1 MIGAGAAQAAAI
13 ANPWDGKSV
22 AWLQVLAMAVYAWQ
36 LDVAGRVTRAALL
49 GWLFASS
56 WLSCTF
62 WWLFVAMHTYA
73 GLPAWLSALAVV
85 ALACVLALYYAGAAA
100 LFVLVAPASK
110 LGAAAVFGSLWMLAE
125 LARGVWFTGFGWGA
139 IGYAHIDHLARSA
152 AYVGAY
158 GVAALVAGLA
168 YLGMA
173 ALRQQRPTGIAGFL
187 TLAAAL
193 AAIMVWSPGEFT
205 RSSGSIRVAL
215 LQGNI
220 AQDEKFQAGSGVP
233 DALHWYGQ
241 QLAIAHAP
249 LTIAPETA
257 IPLLPHQLPE
267 GYWDALQRQVRQGAR
282 AALLGVPLG
291 SEAAGYTNSVLGIQP
306 TVSSPPQAH
315 DYRYDKHHL
324 VPFGE
329 FIPPMFRWFTEM
341 MNIPLGDFGRGA
353 VGQPSFV
360 WQGQR
365 LAPNI
370 CYEDLFGE
378 ELGARFIDET
388 TAPTIFVNVSN
399 IGWFGNTVAI
409 DQHLNISRM
418 RSLEFDRPFVRATN
432 TGDTAIIDHA
442 GRVTH
447 SLPRLTRGV
456 LVGDVEGRVG
466 TTPFAWWVAR
476 WGLWPLWLTGGII
489 VAVAYLLRRRGS
501 QRAGGSRPA
510 AGAGGV
516 AG

>member
-1 MIGAGAAQAAAI
+1 MQLATSLALVVVAGVSQAAAI
-13 ANPWDGKSV
+13 ATPWDGQP
-22 AWLQVLAMAVYAWQ
+22 AGWLQLLAMGIFAWQ
-36 LDVAGRVTRAALL
+36 LDSAARVPRAALL
-49 GWLFASS
+49 GWVFATS
-56 WLSCTF
+56 WLACTF
-62 WWLFVAMHTYA
+62 WWLFVAMNTYA
-73 GLPAWLSALAVV
+73 GLAAWMAALAVV
-85 ALACVLALYYAGAAA
+85 ALAGVLALYYAGAAA
-100 LFVLVAPASK
+100 LFFMVAPASK
-110 LGAAAVFGSLWMLAE
+110 VGAAAVFGALWMLAE

-139 IGYAHIDHLARSA
+139 IGYAHIDHLARA
-152 AYVGAY
+152 ASYVGAY
-158 GVAALVAGLA
+158 GVAALAAALA

-173 ALRQQRPTGIAGFL
+173 AMRSQRRGRSTGYLALAGI
-187 TLAAAL
+187 LAAC
-193 AAIMVWSPGEFT
+193 MVWAPGDYT
-205 RSSGSIRVAL
+205 TSTGSIKVAL

-220 AQDEKFQAGSGVP
+220 SQDEKFQPGSGVP
-233 DALHWYGQ
+233 DALRWYGQ

-249 LTIAPETA
+249 LTVAPETA
-257 IPLLPHQLPE
+257 IPLLPQQLPD
-267 GYWDALQRQVRQGAR
+267 GYWDTLQRRIREDGR
-282 AALLGVPLG
+282 AVLLGLPLG
-291 SEAAGYTNSVLGIQP
+291 SEAAGYTNSVVGVLPGGSNLQP
-306 TVSSPPQAH
+306 AY

-341 MNIPLGDFGRGA
+341 MAIPLGDFSRGA
-353 VGQPSFV
+353 VGQPSFA

-378 ELGARFIDET
+378 ELGARFADQA

-399 IGWFGNTVAI
+399 IAWFGNTVAI

-456 LVGDVEGRVG
+456 LVGNVEGRVG

-476 WGLWPLWLTGGII
+476 LGLWPLWVAGAGI
-489 VAVAYLLRRRGS
+489 VLVAYVVRRRG
-501 QRAGGSRPA
+501 A
-510 AGAGGV
+510 
-516 AG
+516 